1 MMGMESTA
9 NSNDCK
15 SCRKAIKPKHQ
26 SPWLMGFLLVILPKC
41 PFCVLAY
48 SSTIM
53 LCGKDSVI
61 STSGIHYSETTV
73 FITIGLCLLTLAGIA
88 FNQRDHRTKY
98 AIGLALA
105 GSMMAILSAIYGGG
119 EYLYYTGVLLI
130 FTGVW
135 LNGSLLYV
143 IHRMRSKRGRPAY

>member
-1 MMGMESTA
+1 MSMERVA
-9 NSNDCK
+9 DNNDCK
-15 SCRKAIKPKHQ
+15 SCRKSKKPMQ
-26 SPWLMGFLLVILPKC
+26 RPAWLMGFLLVILPKC

-53 LCGKDSVI
+53 LCGKDSV
-61 STSGIHYSETTV
+61 TSKTSLHYSETTI
-73 FITIGLCLLTLAGIA
+73 FFTIGLCLVTIASIA
-88 FNQRDHRTKY
+88 FNQRDQRTMY

-105 GSMMAILSAIYGGG
+105 GSIMATLSAIYGGG
-119 EYLYYTGVLLI
+119 EILYYSGVLLI

-143 IHRMRSKRGRPAY
+143 INRIRNKIKTPAY

>member
-9 NSNDCK
+9 NNNDCK
-15 SCRKAIKPKHQ
+15 SCRKAVKPMHQ

-53 LCGKDSVI
+53 LCGKDAVI
-61 STSGIHYSETTV
+61 STSAIHNSETTV

-88 FNQRDHRTKY
+88 FNQRDRRTKY
-98 AIGLALA
+98 AIGLAVA

-119 EYLYYTGVLLI
+119 EYLYYSGVLLI

-143 IHRMRSKRGRPAY
+143 INRLRSKSGRPAY